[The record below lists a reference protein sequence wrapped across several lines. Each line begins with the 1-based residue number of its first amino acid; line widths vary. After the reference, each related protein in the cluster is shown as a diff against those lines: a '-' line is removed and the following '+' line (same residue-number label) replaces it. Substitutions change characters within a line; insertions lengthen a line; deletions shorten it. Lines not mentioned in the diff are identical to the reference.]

1 MAWARARST
10 SFTIG
15 KVAQMRLL
23 IVPIGRR
30 PGRKRWNKAWCDSLN
45 ARCVVSYSARCDQ
58 STFALWAWTWLA
70 YLGHRCRKNLDWKRR
85 LRNADERRSTQIR
98 SASCQLISATSGYT
112 RVCADQLGA
121 GFHWALELGEF
132 QWIPETGIAP
142 SSDDRIR
149 GSREWPCHHVGCNKS
164 YGRRQEAIRHTRD
177 KHEFSRTCF
186 ICDIKWTRADMIRK
200 HLLFKHRHHFTEEE
214 LREIRQLQ
222 GLNNTIELLKRLEIS
237 KALEK

>member
-1 MAWARARST
+1 MVLSSEQFPEASVPIPLPPGLSDENLGDSPAGDQIRANRST
-10 SFTIG
+10 TGRPVSDQEDFLGRTNPPFDQGNGNDLHHANLFTTSSYG
-15 KVAQMRLL
+15 QLSCVSPQQLEGTHPFGHHL
-23 IVPIGRR
+23 DRR
-30 PGRKRWNKAWCDSLN
+30 
-45 ARCVVSYSARCDQ
+45 V
-58 STFALWAWTWLA
+58 
-70 YLGHRCRKNLDWKRR
+70 
-85 LRNADERRSTQIR
+85 E
-98 SASCQLISATSGYT
+98 
-112 RVCADQLGA
+112 
-121 GFHWALELGEF
+121 ALELGEF

>member
-121 GFHWALELGEF
+121 GFHWASGLRLHAVF
-132 QWIPETGIAP
+132 
-142 SSDDRIR
+142 
-149 GSREWPCHHVGCNKS
+149 
-164 YGRRQEAIRHTRD
+164 
-177 KHEFSRTCF
+177 
-186 ICDIKWTRADMIRK
+186 
-200 HLLFKHRHHFTEEE
+200 E
-214 LREIRQLQ
+214 LRCPEYPMSPASFPESARPASCYSSCGVPRRSSIP
-222 GLNNTIELLKRLEIS
+222 
-237 KALEK
+237 